1 VRVDALRLDRA
12 RFPGSID
19 RLIWNT
25 NRIAARSMPIATERV
40 LFVCQGVLGAISQA
54 LVSRAIEPVPNFQ
67 RERRRTQSAFAPEH
81 LGDLFGETVSAGALE
96 PNGYDD
102 RALAPPHAD

>member
-1 VRVDALRLDRA
+1 MAA
-12 RFPGSID
+12 GGSAVS
-19 RLIWNT
+19 RST
-25 NRIAARSMPIATERV
+25 VIAWPFLSGLKVAYSAERV